1 MSVVERISVRQ
12 TVRVNQV
19 ILSLRSAT
27 LTASGIED
35 GPDVVED
42 LSVRIR
48 VWCFEVE
55 RRRFPAAS
63 LPALTSIGGLAAG
76 DKVGPKSP
84 PTHVNMTWVHG
95 LLRYVH
101 PLYLCIKVI
110 MIVPHYV
117 HSELNNS
124 RAKYP

>member
-1 MSVVERISVRQ
+1 MRRMSVVERISVRQ

-76 DKVGPKSP
+76 DKVDPKSP
-84 PTHVNMTWVHG
+84 PHTSTWHG
-95 LLRYVH
+95 YTV
-101 PLYLCIKVI
+101 YCATFILCIFV
-110 MIVPHYV
+110 
-117 HSELNNS
+117 
-124 RAKYP
+124 